1 MRHGVYVSTEC
12 PGGRVDGHP
21 TSQWARVERV
31 VMGSFSDKLTID
43 LKSRGKKIFF
53 T

>member
-1 MRHGVYVSTEC
+1 MSPEC

-31 VMGSFSDKLTID
+31 VRESFSDRLTID

-53 T
+53 K